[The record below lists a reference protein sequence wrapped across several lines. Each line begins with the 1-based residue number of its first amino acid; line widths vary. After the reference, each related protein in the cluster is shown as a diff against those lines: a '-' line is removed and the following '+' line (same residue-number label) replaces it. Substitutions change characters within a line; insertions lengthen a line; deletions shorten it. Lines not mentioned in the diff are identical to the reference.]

1 MGLMDTPEMTKFWS
15 SLQDVAV
22 LFAAALLFGSVFE
35 RLRQSAIA
43 GFLIAGALIGP
54 GGLGLVSQP
63 KLVESLSELGIALL
77 LFTIGLEF
85 SARRLVALGRIAIA
99 GGAMQIL
106 LTALVFGA
114 LARATGLPWHT
125 ALTLGL
131 LAAPSSTATVLRLL
145 ADRTDL
151 DTPRGRGAMGIL
163 LLQDLA
169 LVPMVL
175 AVTALGRG
183 ATWQGLMT
191 EIGVAAAFF
200 LLLAMLFYATSRFV
214 LPRALLAVGRIQ
226 SREILILFAIV
237 LALGAMWSAHALE
250 VSPALGAFI
259 AGMLLAESPFATQL
273 RSNIGT
279 LRVVFV
285 TLFFVSVGMLADF
298 AWMLDHWL
306 LVTAALV
313 LIVLIKSALVW
324 GIARMLGQ
332 THRHAVA
339 MGFYLAQIGEFSLM
353 LAAVALN
360 AGSLDATAYQLVIS
374 ACLLSLM
381 LTPML
386 VALGPRAGAGVEAL
400 FRQAGLAGPPD
411 PAATP
416 SHVALSGHVIVAGY
430 GPAGRSVVEAVQ
442 AIGVPVVILE
452 LNPHTVREAQAAGL
466 TAHLGDA
473 CRDEVLEHAGLA
485 SASALVITV
494 PDYDA
499 TLGAIRHAV
508 ALAPHVPVIV
518 RARYHRFARDFSEAG
533 ASFVIDEETQIG
545 QFLGARLAKGLAR
558 TAGLATTPPAPT
570 P

>member
-1 MGLMDTPEMTKFWS
+1 MESPEVIKFWA
-15 SLQDVAV
+15 SLQDVAI
-22 LFAAALLFGSVFE
+22 LFFAALLCGALLE
-35 RLRQSAIA
+35 RLRQSAIV
-43 GFLIAGALIGP
+43 GYLLAGALVGP
-54 GGLGLVSQP
+54 GALGLVSQP
-63 KLVESLSELGIALL
+63 KLVQSLSELGIALL

-85 SARRLVALGRIAIA
+85 SARRLVSLGRLAIV
-99 GGAMQIL
+99 GGIMQIL
-106 LTALVFGA
+106 ATAAVFGG
-114 LARATGLPWHT
+114 LAWAAGSPPRA

-145 ADRTDL
+145 TDRTDL

-183 ATWQGLMT
+183 ASGQGMMT
-191 EIGVAAAFF
+191 EIGVAAGFF
-200 LLLAMLFYATSRFV
+200 LLLAVLFYATSRFV
-214 LPRALLAVGRIQ
+214 LPRALREAGRTR
-226 SREILILFAIV
+226 SREILVLFAVV
-237 LALGAMWSAHALE
+237 LALGAMWVAHALE

-279 LRVVFV
+279 LRVLFV
-285 TLFFVSVGMLADF
+285 TLFFASVGMLADI
-298 AWMLDHWL
+298 AWIRQHWL
-306 LVTAALV
+306 LVTLAV
-313 LIVLIKSALVW
+313 VHIVLLKAAIVW
-324 GIARMLGQ
+324 GIARALGQ

-353 LAAVALN
+353 LAAVALA
-360 AGSLDATAYQLVIS
+360 AGAIDAEGYQLVIS
-374 ACLLSLM
+374 ACILSLM
-381 LTPML
+381 VTPML
-386 VALGPRAGAGVEAL
+386 VALAPRAGAAGESL
-400 FRQAGLAGPPD
+400 FIRAGLASPAEQV
-411 PAATP
+411 AATRRA
-416 SHVALSGHVIVAGY
+416 ALSGHVIVVGY

-442 AIGVPVVILE
+442 AIGVPVLILE
-452 LNPHTVREAQAAGL
+452 LNQQTVREAQAAGL

-485 SASALVITV
+485 SASALVITA

-499 TLGAIRHAV
+499 TLAAIRHAV

-545 QFLGARLAKGLAR
+545 QFLGSRLAAGLTR
-558 TAGLATTPPAPT
+558 TAGRSVSPPSKA
-570 P
+570 